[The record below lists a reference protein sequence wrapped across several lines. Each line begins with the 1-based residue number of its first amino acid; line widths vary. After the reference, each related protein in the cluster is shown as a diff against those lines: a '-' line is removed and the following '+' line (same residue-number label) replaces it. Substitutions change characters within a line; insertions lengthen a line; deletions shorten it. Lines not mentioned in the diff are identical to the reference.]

1 MSWVA
6 HRAQERGPDET
17 RWRRGAS
24 AGASVGLVLQV
35 WMLTAG
41 SWNPLRWGRQSD
53 FYEVQA
59 RALLDGTL
67 AMDQRVLG
75 IESFARGDQH
85 YMYFGPVPALL
96 RLPVVAVTRS
106 FDGRL
111 AAISML
117 CALVVIFV
125 TVRWIGWNLRR
136 RAVPGHQAVSL
147 LETMAVGLVMLSVIG
162 GSSLLYASA
171 RTAIYHEAILWG
183 VALTLAAIAALLAW
197 LDVDDVNAMR
207 AHRLMLLTSVFTML
221 AMLTRPSVAGGALA
235 ALGLVAAKVVIDRL
249 PRHRRES
256 KTVSEAE
263 SQNGSQE
270 GAGNDSGASLT
281 TCSVLVSAVA
291 LPVVAYSIVNW
302 LKFRSLFGVP
312 FDQQAFTLLSEQ
324 RRAMLA
330 ANGGSLFNWKFVP
343 NNLIAYVRPD
353 SIGLDGT
360 FPFLQPSRPAITI
373 GSPVY
378 DLIDLTAGI
387 PTTMPLLVGLAV
399 VGTWLVIRGRP
410 AELRPLRAVL
420 IGGALG
426 TVAVLAIGYLANRY
440 QSDFL
445 PPLIVGAFVGVPVT
459 TRWFQ
464 SLPQT
469 AHLRRRLV
477 AGGSV
482 ALLAVG
488 LLTNLA
494 LGYSYQR
501 AYGPSTHPDVVAEY
515 IDHQRRVDGLLGDG
529 QLSTVRVTD
538 ALSPRSSLGDVAIIG
553 RCDALFLSDGGAP
566 SDGRL
571 SQWRLAELADA
582 LDGDVT
588 LDEDADQPVTLVD
601 LVFVDRTIAVRID
614 VDPARDVMT
623 TVLVTTLVDGS
634 VDEQRG
640 PDLALR
646 SNRPIGW
653 QVFPDTELGRLEVF
667 LDGRFAAFGDLPLG
681 GAVEQTI
688 IHDETGAVR
697 AGTIGTPVCDRL
709 IAAIAEPGT
718 RHDGG

>member
-1 MSWVA
+1 
-6 HRAQERGPDET
+6 
-17 RWRRGAS
+17 
-24 AGASVGLVLQV
+24 
-35 WMLTAG
+35 MLTAG

-85 YMYFGPVPALL
+85 FMYFGPVPAVL
-96 RLPVVAVTRS
+96 RLPVVAITRS

-111 AAISML
+111 AAISMF

-136 RAVPGHQAVSL
+136 RAVPGHQAVSR
-147 LETMAVGLVMLSVIG
+147 LETIAVGLVMLSVIG

-197 LDVDDVNAMR
+197 LDVDDVNALR
-207 AHRLMLLTSVFTML
+207 AQRLMLLTSVFTML
-221 AMLTRPSVAGGALA
+221 ALLTRPSVAGGALA

-249 PRHRRES
+249 FRHRRDSE
-256 KTVSEAE
+256 TV
-263 SQNGSQE
+263 SQNGSE
-270 GAGNDSGASLT
+270 AGSSNDSGASLA
-281 TCSVLVSAVA
+281 TCSVLASAVA

-343 NNLIAYVRPD
+343 NNLFAYVRPD

-387 PTTMPLLVGLAV
+387 PTTMPLLVGLAM
-399 VGTWLVIRGRP
+399 VGTWFVIRGRP
-410 AELRPLRAVL
+410 PELRPLRAVL

-445 PPLIVGAFVGVPVT
+445 PPLIVGAFVGVPVAA
-459 TRWFQ
+459 RWFE

-469 AHLRRRLV
+469 AHVRRRLV
-477 AGGSV
+477 AGGSA

-488 LLTNLA
+488 LSTNLA

-515 IDHQRRVDGLLGDG
+515 IDLQRRVDGLLGDG
-529 QLSTVRVTD
+529 RLSAVRVAD
-538 ALSPRSSLGDVAIIG
+538 ALSPSSSLGDVAIIG
-553 RCDALFLSDGGAP
+553 QCDALFLSDGGAP

-571 SQWRLAELADA
+571 SQWRLAELAGT

-588 LDEDADQPVTLVD
+588 LDEDADEPVALVD

-614 VDPARDVMT
+614 VDPVRDVMT
-623 TVLVTTLVDGS
+623 TVLVTTLNDGR
-634 VDEQRG
+634 VDEQLG

-646 SNRPIGW
+646 SIRPIGW

-667 LDGRFAAFGDLPLG
+667 LDGRFAAFGDLPIG
-681 GAVEQTI
+681 GAVERTI

-697 AGTIGTPVCDRL
+697 AGTTATPVCDQL
-709 IAAIAEPGT
+709 IVAMAEPGT